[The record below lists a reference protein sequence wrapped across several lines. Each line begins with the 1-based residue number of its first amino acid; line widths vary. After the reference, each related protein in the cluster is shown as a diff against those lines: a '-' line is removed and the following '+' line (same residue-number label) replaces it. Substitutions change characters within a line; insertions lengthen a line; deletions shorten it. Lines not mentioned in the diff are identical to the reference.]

1 MNIKSNLDYINAGIP
16 DNVKL
21 IVVSK
26 MQSTESILEAF
37 TAGQRSF
44 GENKVQEL
52 IIKQPLLPK
61 DIEWHF
67 IGHLQTNKVKLIAPF
82 IDVIQSI
89 DSMKLLLE
97 VDKEAMR
104 NNRVI
109 DCMLQFYIATEE
121 TKFGLEFL
129 EARELLS
136 SEEFRS
142 LRHTQIIGVMGM
154 ATYTKNVALIE
165 KEFRMLKNYF
175 DVLSK
180 EYFRENNGFSEISMG
195 MSNDYQLA
203 INQGSTMIRIGSAIF
218 K

>member
-1 MNIKSNLDYINAGIP
+1 MNIKSNLDDINAGIP

-26 MQSTESILEAF
+26 MQSTESILEAY

-44 GENKVQEL
+44 GENKVQDL
-52 IIKQPLLPK
+52 ISKQPLLPK

-82 IDVIQSI
+82 IHVIQSI
-89 DSMKLLLE
+89 DSMKLLQE

-109 DCMLQFYIATEE
+109 GCMLQFYIATEE
-121 TKFGLEFL
+121 TKFGLGYT